1 MKIFPGSCC
10 LIRRVSLWKG
20 NPGGDK
26 RCKVII
32 FLSLRES
39 SAPVGNHKIIK
50 SKRAAAAAKEQEEG
64 GCERGSSVGKNNVI
78 TIICSDRGEVL
89 FVLWCLYTSE
99 QYCSPYWSFGK
110 PSSTTSN
117 LSRRRWTLPHL
128 PWKESLSRGF
138 YIQCVDFLSSSLTAQ
153 LGHAGSAERCD
164 LEYET

>member
-20 NPGGDK
+20 NSGGDK

-50 SKRAAAAAKEQEEG
+50 SKRAAAKEEEED
-64 GCERGSSVGKNNVI
+64 GCERGSSVGQKQRNYYNLLG
-78 TIICSDRGEVL
+78 SRGSALCALVL
-89 FVLWCLYTSE
+89 LYTSE
-99 QYCSPYWSFGK
+99 QYCSPSWSLSR

-117 LSRRRWTLPHL
+117 LSRRRRTLPHL
-128 PWKESLSRGF
+128 PWNPSRE
-138 YIQCVDFLSSSLTAQ
+138 DFIFSVWTSCPL
-153 LGHAGSAERCD
+153 H
-164 LEYET
+164 